1 MPQVIDLA
9 RRYGDR
15 GLQVI
20 GITMKEPVETSE
32 RAVEQLDIP
41 FPQIYQSTP
50 MSTYGITAI
59 PACILF
65 APDGT
70 ILLRRTISPE
80 AVEARL
86 ESLLSTSGNVK

>member
-1 MPQVIDLA
+1 MNNETELA
-9 RRYGDR
+9 GSSAADDACFFD
-15 GLQVI
+15 
-20 GITMKEPVETSE
+20 TSAGAE
-32 RAVEQLDIP
+32 MESHGA
-41 FPQIYQSTP
+41 P

-59 PACILF
+59 PAFILF